1 MGYKA
6 GAERAAEDYRCLTT
20 VMPSIKLVQVS
31 TSPQRKAARGVENG
45 FMTTEVIV
53 VESLMCFVPSLVH
66 DDLLP
71 LGFLLR

>member
-1 MGYKA
+1 MLDYCYAQYKA
-6 GAERAAEDYRCLTT
+6 CTGQHI
-20 VMPSIKLVQVS
+20 PSKEGCKS
-31 TSPQRKAARGVENG
+31 VENG
-45 FMTTEVIV
+45 LMTTEVIV